1 MLLFSSVFGIIWM
14 WMLWNV
20 SRSMT
25 ETKKICVLAAALCG
39 GAVLAAFLIKKF
51 FPRFW
56 NHEKAWTALMW
67 TVLAA
72 TAAGLVYAGMEL
84 RVYPGWDFGA
94 VYQGASELA
103 QDGKFSDGSNWY
115 FTTYPNNVAAC
126 LFLAG
131 FFKLFGWCCSYITL
145 GVLLNAGLITLGLA
159 FFALLAKRMYG
170 VRTAVL
176 GMLLCM
182 AFLPFYM
189 HAPIF
194 YTDTF
199 ALPFVTGSFLLYQ
212 MRKKDSR
219 FLLATAVLLAAGYKI
234 KGSLG
239 VIMIALL
246 IHIWLQKGKL
256 AEHVKESVFLLV
268 PWLLLIGF
276 LTFLPGQMRFMD
288 TSDAEKNEFPLE
300 HWIAMGLEG
309 NGGYNADVYW
319 MTASAE
325 GREAKKLADRE
336 FIRKK
341 WEEYGA
347 DGLAVHLKDKVRF
360 TWGDGV
366 YFAPE
371 KLKRDP
377 MKESRLHS
385 WVLYDGA
392 DYPKTYRFCSAVHL
406 LLLTGILTSLI
417 KNIWKKGE
425 VREAGAMQ
433 LAVFGL
439 FLFLL
444 IWETRSRYLINFVP
458 IFILLGLDGIAGFTG
473 RESGEKEETDRLL
486 QGQR

>member
-1 MLLFSSVFGIIWM
+1 MLLFSSVFILIWTG
-14 WMLWNV
+14 LIWNV
-20 SRSMT
+20 AVSMT
-25 ETKKICVLAAALCG
+25 ETKKICAAAAVLCG
-39 GAVLAAFLIKKF
+39 GTVLAAFLIKKF

-56 NHEKAWTALMW
+56 KNEKAWTALMW

-72 TAAGLVYAGMEL
+72 VAAGLVYAGMEL

-103 QDGKFSDGSNWY
+103 QDGKFSDSSNWY
-115 FTTYPNNVAAC
+115 FTTYPNNVASC
-126 LFLAG
+126 LFLAV
-131 FFKLFGWCCSYITL
+131 FFKLFGWCCPYITL

-159 FFALLAKRMYG
+159 LFALLAKRMYG
-170 VRTAVL
+170 AKTAAL
-176 GMLLCM
+176 GMSAC
-182 AFLPFYM
+182 AVFLPFYM

-212 MRKKDSR
+212 LRKKDSR
-219 FLLATAVLLAAGYKI
+219 FLIAAAALLAAGYKM

-239 VIMIALL
+239 VILVAML
-246 IHIWLQKGKL
+246 IHIWLQKGKP

-268 PWLLLIGF
+268 PWLLLVGF

-288 TSDAEKNEFPLE
+288 TSESEKNEFPLE

-325 GREAKKLADRE
+325 GREEKKAADRE
-336 FIRKK
+336 FIREK
-341 WEEYGA
+341 WEEYGVSGMA
-347 DGLAVHLKDKVRF
+347 AHLKDKVRF

-377 MKESRLHS
+377 VKESRLHS
-385 WVLYDGA
+385 WTLYDGA

-406 LLLTGILTSLI
+406 LLLTGILLSLI
-417 KNIWKKGE
+417 KNIRKKGE
-425 VREAGAMQ
+425 VRETGAMQ

-458 IFILLGLDGIAGFTG
+458 VFILLGLDGITGFVSK
-473 RESGEKEETDRLL
+473 ESEGKEEDGRLL
-486 QGQR
+486 QGQS